1 MAKNINE
8 IINTL
13 PIARRRKIEKMAA
26 QMIAEEITL
35 QCKNQSM
42 EIKIFTDGVEG
53 HIRRSLTRAL
63 KRERGERLA
72 PEKIITYEDRA
83 MMEEHRKKHPES
95 HAPKQ

>member
-35 QCKNQSM
+35 QNSPKKKSYSS
-42 EIKIFTDGVEG
+42 ETI
-53 HIRRSLTRAL
+53 
-63 KRERGERLA
+63 ER
-72 PEKIITYEDRA
+72 
-83 MMEEHRKKHPES
+83 
-95 HAPKQ
+95 